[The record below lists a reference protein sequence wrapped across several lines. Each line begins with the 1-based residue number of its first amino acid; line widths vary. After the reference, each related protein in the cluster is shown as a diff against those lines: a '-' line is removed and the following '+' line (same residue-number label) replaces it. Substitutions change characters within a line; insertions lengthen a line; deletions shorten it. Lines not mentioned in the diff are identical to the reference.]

1 MLIAKGYDIGFKL
14 EGERDLI
21 LPPKSYAMLHDPS
34 GSSWPKCSVL
44 VAPFSRRGD
53 YVRNAL
59 AKEYFQYEPW
69 GGRITLPDRHL
80 SSWKKVGPVKEIDY
94 YWRPGEEYEGDWW
107 HPFGEAG
114 FLFKSHLPIL
124 YRSNRLLRL
133 ELGRCTLD
141 WRGFVYP

>member
-1 MLIAKGYDIGFKL
+1 MLIAKGYDVGFKL

-34 GSSWPKCSVL
+34 GVDWPKCSVL
-44 VAPFSRRGD
+44 VAPFKRGGEPVRNKLAEEYFHYRPRRG
-53 YVRNAL
+53 RIAL
-59 AKEYFQYEPW
+59 PPRDVLAWIE
-69 GGRITLPDRHL
+69 L
-80 SSWKKVGPVKEIDY
+80 GPVKEID
-94 YWRPGEEYEGDWW
+94 YWRPGEEYEGEWW

-124 YRSNRLLRL
+124 HRFGRMMRL
-133 ELGRCTLD
+133 ELGHCTLN